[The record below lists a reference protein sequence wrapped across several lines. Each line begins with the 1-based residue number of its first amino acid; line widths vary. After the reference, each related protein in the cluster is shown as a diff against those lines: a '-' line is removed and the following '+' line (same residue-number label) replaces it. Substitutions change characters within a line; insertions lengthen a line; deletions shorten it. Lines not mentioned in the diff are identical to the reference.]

1 MLDPEVS
8 GNIYYY
14 PDEAVFSTLEFYYTS
29 DKLEERYTELWNT
42 VKASA

>member
-14 PDEAVFSTLEFYYTS
+14 PTEAVFNTLEVYFTS
-29 DKLEERYTELWNT
+29 DALEEKYTELWNT